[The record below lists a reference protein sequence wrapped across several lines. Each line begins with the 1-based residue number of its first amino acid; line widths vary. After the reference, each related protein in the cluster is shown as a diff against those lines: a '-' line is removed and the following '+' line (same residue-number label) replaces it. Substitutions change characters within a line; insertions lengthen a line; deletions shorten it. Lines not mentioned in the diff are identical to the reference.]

1 MKQKELADKYGVTPQ
16 KIGQIRK
23 KVCSD
28 EDYCTK
34 TKELSNFGVSKIENY
49 FKEKDDKIL
58 EPQFVR
64 VQIIAPTPNPLFYYC
79 KRLDPPSR
87 KVIVAIPSTHTNAM
101 RPQLV
106 FKAQVIEKSDE
117 QFYRHEIIYQREF
130 NRQKEIKEASY

>member
-23 KVCSD
+23 KVCED
-28 EDYCTK
+28 EDYCIK
-34 TKELSNFGVSKIENY
+34 TKILSPEGIKKIEDY

-58 EPQFVR
+58 EPQFIR
-64 VQIIAPTPNPLFYYC
+64 VQIIAPTPNPLFYFC
-79 KRLDPPSR
+79 KRLDPPAK
-87 KVIVAIPSTHTNAM
+87 KVIVAIPSTHIRAM

-130 NRQKEIKEASY
+130 NRQKGIKEAGR